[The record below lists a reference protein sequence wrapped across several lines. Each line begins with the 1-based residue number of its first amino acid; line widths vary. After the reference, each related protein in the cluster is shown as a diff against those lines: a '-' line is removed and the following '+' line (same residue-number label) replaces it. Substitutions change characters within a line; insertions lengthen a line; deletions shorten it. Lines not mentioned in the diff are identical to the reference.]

1 MELLLSGWKK
11 KKWQLKKI
19 LEKKN
24 TGMKLRNRNKK
35 KQKTTYKLVN

>member
-11 KKWQLKKI
+11 KKMAVKKNTG
-19 LEKKN
+19 KKN